1 MTDVIARFRAV
12 VAHRLGLH
20 LGDPGRSALVDVL
33 ARRIAATA
41 LDPEDYLESLEG
53 ARLDGELGALAQE
66 LTINETYLFRNI
78 EQFRALSE
86 VVLPAV
92 VRGRPLGAPIRVL
105 SAGCASGDEAY
116 SIAIIAREVLPGS
129 AWPVVI
135 RAVDANRAML
145 ARARRA
151 RFRTWALRET
161 PDDLRDRYFRPAGG
175 DFALDESLRTAV
187 GFEHRNLADDDAELW
202 APVSFDVVF
211 CRNVI
216 MYFSPEVQA
225 AVVERIARALVPGGY
240 LFLGHAESLR
250 ALSQRF
256 ELCQSHGAFYYQ
268 RRSGGDE
275 PVLEGRLAR
284 ATPMP
289 TPVVGRDAPG
299 RRPLRPAVIAEV
311 VVDRADNGAQ
321 SWVDAIRGA
330 AERIAALTATP
341 PEPPAVAAEHT
352 GELARIVELVRH
364 ERFADALAAVERL
377 PAIAAR
383 DPDAVLLHAVLLAHA
398 GQLAEAAATC
408 RQLLAEDPHGPR
420 GARVAGAHYVLALCC
435 EAGGDRRGAEDH
447 GQTAAYLDPTFAM
460 PRLHLGLAARRLG
473 DHAAARREL
482 GQALVLLQ
490 RESASRLL
498 LFGGGFDRDALIA
511 LCRAEL
517 AACGAPR

>member
-20 LGDPGRSALVDVL
+20 LGDPGRSVLVDVL

-41 LDPEDYLESLEG
+41 LDPEDYLQALED

-86 VVLPAV
+86 VEQPAV
-92 VRGRPLGAPIRVL
+92 VRGRPHGAPIRML

-116 SIAIIAREVLPGS
+116 SIAIIAREALPGS
-129 AWPVVI
+129 VWPVVI
-135 RAVDANRAML
+135 RAVDASRAML

-161 PDDLRDRYFRPAGG
+161 PDDLRDRYFRPAGR

-187 GFEHRNLADDDAELW
+187 RFEHRNLAADDAELW
-202 APVSFDVVF
+202 APESFDVVF

-216 MYFSPEVQA
+216 MYFAPEVQR

-240 LFLGHAESLR
+240 LFLGHAETLR

-268 RRSGGDE
+268 RRSARDE
-275 PVLEGRLAR
+275 PVLEGRLPR
-284 ATPMP
+284 ATPP
-289 TPVVGRDAPG
+289 PSPVAVRDAPG

-311 VVDRADNGAQ
+311 VVDRAD

-341 PEPPAVAAEHT
+341 PEPPVVAAEHT
-352 GELARIVELVRH
+352 GDLARIVELVRR
-364 ERFADALAAVERL
+364 ERFTEALAAVERL

-383 DPDAVLLHAVLLAHA
+383 DPDAILLHAVLLAHA

-420 GARVAGAHYVLALCC
+420 GARIAGAHYVLALCC
-435 EAGGDRRGAEDH
+435 EAAGDRRGAEDH

-482 GQALVLLQ
+482 GQALMLLQ

-498 LFGGGFDRDALIA
+498 LFGGGFDRAALIA